1 MQSSNSSSQP
11 SKPRRFDFIRRTNTL
26 AAPKSAGP
34 GFQRED
40 KNMNTISKSSPRRPT
55 KGPTAPARTRV
66 GVQPRAPVNQSKF
79 GSQKQV
85 STISKS
91 AKPKPKITRASAATK
106 IAPAAAAPPP
116 PALPSA
122 LPLDPNCN
130 EPSLPCLCCD
140 GRSPQDNN
148 SMFNHNHNNNN
159 TISLRQQLQLP
170 PPPPALLPQRQ
181 DGTGAKEQPPSQA
194 QAQLES
200 SACSAASLENDDKNG
215 DDSADL
221 DNKKNTKVEEED
233 DEDESSGDIDIDDD
247 EDEADN
253 DDDDDD
259 DDDTLV
265 PSCCD
270 CPPSLLEFSL
280 SSSTSSSSTSISS
293 CSDLES
299 DCGDQ
304 TASICSSHDEDTL
317 SVALTPKDHSIPQ
330 PLECQPPARSPPSLP
345 LSRNPFSLTSRSPML
360 ACSPDE
366 GYPSALDSPSPDY
379 LGVKGDSEVTK
390 IGLLD
395 FLESVGEFGKMER
408 FSQVIQV
415 ARWDLEGEQHWDVLR
430 DRLDHLDRLEKVNR
444 EVKLAYIAR
453 LHEKGFDLGD
463 LEEQDL
469 SDVMDEM
476 GNIDIPWK
484 LYKSN
489 GETMAVSQE
498 FSDAGVDLT
507 APSDCDDPLVPDS
520 LTPSPVEPPPRPPKP
535 PARHASVSSYLHTY
549 INISRETTSMAV
561 STSPTLSTFSP
572 NSSSPTFTTFRCE
585 KPLPPSP
592 PSVPPPPASK
602 PVPYLTLY
610 TTPSPPR
617 SIPTP
622 TPPIPPPRKRHLA
635 RKEAQRLA
643 ALRAEQEKTPLSLPP
658 PITRP
663 PPLPPPPFISVSSSS
678 PPAIPPPPALPPPPS
693 FHALDVEI
701 RKLLM
706 LAGLTQA
713 ELLKLSPELGVC
725 VGGLDDEADGDN
737 LPPCR
742 SVKSQ
747 EFRLKDREE
756 EEECATE
763 FMESDGCCSRGKL
776 DGDQRVDVDEE
787 SKKKEEIKE
796 TQRTTSFTEMA
807 RRRKR
812 NSGLT
817 SNHYYSTGLSNTYES
832 KAKNKSFENFHYPAE
847 IPDSPPPPPPPRP
860 LPPIP
865 PSLPSV
871 KVSTLP
877 AHSAQP
883 ERFDWLI
890 AFTPECDSPPQPPPL
905 EMRKS
910 HKETQKKLGSPGSSQ
925 GTAPNVT
932 TFKELRLRNK
942 STYLA
947 TKLIT
952 DPEPDPTIITP
963 DPDILYNLKWRRET
977 VGSDGS
983 QWEYT
988 SQAQALFMQPPPA
1001 LTSMAALKEMLQRA
1015 DKEGGQPELC
1025 PSQKIGCSVSE
1036 NSLWTMGREWEGEEV
1051 QMEEKEGKEEEKEVE
1066 VEVRGQADG
1075 GRTLQARTTVSS
1087 PPLSLAQSSQP
1098 YFLHTALPSYRPGY
1112 CNSQPLADPRP
1123 HQHVGRESSY
1133 KHYNTQ
1139 WSPAAS
1145 SACVYRD
1152 DSSTDS
1158 NSGFNYDSLADLCVD
1173 SHYYENIFKQNTH
1186 AAHQSKN
1193 NDREFASDSICNTDS
1208 LYCSDSEKKSNTHT
1222 KSDPP
1227 VSGITEAPG
1236 CTTPYKN
1243 IDVMM
1248 TYSNRISAVGS
1259 LYSEKRTHSHTENSS
1274 NKERTSKE
1282 LPPLPTYYLYHPK
1295 NCPLHRGAP
1304 PRLSPIGALSPP
1316 LRPGVPPPGVAGSGL
1331 SSPLF
1336 PRSHTLP
1343 ALAAP
1348 LYYPNLYPPIPIT
1361 APPLPPKLYQAPP
1374 QSRVATVRSVS
1385 FAGSVQRGE
1394 TSWMGEDVKFP
1405 MKGLGLSSLCLQE
1418 EKALV
1423 SAVSVAV
1430 EAILAQFS
1438 SSRTVVQKT
1447 LSGDSTINPS
1457 LGRLV
1462 LQCLC
1467 PALHNLLTNGLKPHQ
1482 SDLIAGRRPN
1492 SAWGLVQ
1499 ASTKPGPKTQALFN
1513 LQVRVGDLPQL
1524 RQSKHRFNAFLLGL
1538 LNTKF
1543 LDFWLSH
1550 LQSCGD
1556 VLETFYRPNSFM
1568 RLSMTTC
1575 QSLFEELLL
1584 VLQPLSLLTF
1594 NLDLLFQHHHLEPDS
1609 HSPGIPSPP
1618 CQDAGLQLSKRG
1630 SQSKITGSIYIESL
1644 SEVDFGSPEHQA
1656 AKEKLSPLSNP
1667 KNVGAGEAAHVNAAP
1682 VKASATLIQTSPQL
1696 LWVQEKEIAA
1706 LPPPDVEEDSIA
1718 HQAGQVIQQ
1727 GWGAVMRWGGRLSQ
1741 NLSEL
1746 SLSAEKKEEM
1756 QTDLPDLRTQAGS
1769 DYTPVSSGA
1778 QVPWGLGRL
1787 FGASKSPTSPMGHTP
1802 PTRRPSQ
1809 WLAPGVTALTRMM
1822 NSSPTTMIKTAPEP
1836 QGASGPESEK
1846 EVESL
1851 EMKDK
1856 PRPLRSVRTLCDH
1869 SGSGSELSFG
1879 KGEQLL
1885 VLGGVDQDWIRCR
1898 QGDKE
1903 GLVPIGY
1910 TSLIM

>member
-1 MQSSNSSSQP
+1 MQSSSCASQP
-11 SKPRRFDFIRRTNTL
+11 PKPRRFDVSRRTNTL
-26 AAPKSAGP
+26 AAPKSHGP

-40 KNMNTISKSSPRRPT
+40 KNMNTIAASSPRRAT
-55 KGPTAPARTRV
+55 KGPAAPTRSRV
-66 GVQPRAPVNQSKF
+66 GVQPRAPVSQSRF

-91 AKPKPKITRASAATK
+91 AKPKPKSARASAATK
-106 IAPAAAAPPP
+106 IAPAAAPPP
-116 PALPSA
+116 LPSV

-159 TISLRQQLQLP
+159 TISIRQQLQLP
-170 PPPPALLPQRQ
+170 PPPALLPHRQ
-181 DGTGAKEQPPSQA
+181 DGKGAKEQPQPPLQA
-194 QAQLES
+194 QAQLEP
-200 SACSAASLENDDKNG
+200 SACPAASLENGGKN
-215 DDSADL
+215 ADESIVL
-221 DNKKNTKVEEED
+221 DNKKNVKVEEED
-233 DEDESSGDIDIDDD
+233 DEEESSGDIDIDDD
-247 EDEADN
+247 EEEADN
-253 DDDDDD
+253 DDDDE

-270 CPPSLLEFSL
+270 GPPSLLEFSL

-299 DCGDQ
+299 DCADQ
-304 TASICSSHDEDTL
+304 SASICSSQDQDNLSVTL
-317 SVALTPKDHSIPQ
+317 SPKDHSLPQ
-330 PLECQPPARSPPSLP
+330 APECQPPARSPPSLP
-345 LSRNPFSLTSRSPML
+345 ISRNPFHLASHSPIPP
-360 ACSPDE
+360 CSPDE

-379 LGVKGDSEVTK
+379 LGVKGDSDVTK
-390 IGLLD
+390 LGLLD

-444 EVKLAYIAR
+444 EVKLAYVAR

-484 LYKSN
+484 LYKSHR
-489 GETMAVSQE
+489 GTMGDSQE

-507 APSDCDDPLVPDS
+507 APSDCDEPLAPDS

-535 PARHASVSSYLHTY
+535 PARHASVSSDLHTY

-561 STSPTLSTFSP
+561 STSPTLSTFSI

-585 KPLPPSP
+585 KPPPPSP
-592 PSVPPPPASK
+592 PSIPPLPTSK

-610 TTPSPPR
+610 TTPSPPP

-622 TPPIPPPRKRHLA
+622 TPPIPPPRRRHLA

-643 ALRAEQEKTPLSLPP
+643 ALQAEQEKSPLSLPP
-658 PITRP
+658 PTTRP
-663 PPLPPPPFISVSSSS
+663 PPLPPPPVISVSSSS

-725 VGGLDDEADGDN
+725 VGGLEDEGDGDN
-737 LPPCR
+737 AILSR
-742 SVKSQ
+742 SAEPH
-747 EFRLKDREE
+747 EFRLRERGEE
-756 EEECATE
+756 ERQRDTE
-763 FMESDGCCSRGKL
+763 LMARDGKL
-776 DGDQRVDVDEE
+776 DGDRRIDVAEE
-787 SKKKEEIKE
+787 GKKKEESKD

-817 SNHYYSTGLSNTYES
+817 TDSYYSTAFSNTHET
-832 KAKNKSFENFHYPAE
+832 KAKNMSFESFQYPAGL
-847 IPDSPPPPPPPRP
+847 PDSPPPPPPPRP

-865 PSLPSV
+865 PSLPPV

-877 AHSAQP
+877 ANSAQP

-890 AFTPECDSPPQPPPL
+890 AFTPDCDAPPQPPPL

-910 HKETQKKLGSPGSSQ
+910 QTETQKKLSSSGSSPEL
-925 GTAPNVT
+925 APKVT
-932 TFKELRLRNK
+932 TFKEMRFRNK
-942 STYLA
+942 SA
-947 TKLIT
+947 SPPTKVIT
-952 DPEPDPTIITP
+952 DPDPDPTVITP
-963 DPDILYNLKWRRET
+963 DPDILYNLRWRREKA
-977 VGSDGS
+977 GGDGN

-988 SQAQALFMQPPPA
+988 SQAQAFFMQPPPA

-1015 DKEGGQPELC
+1015 DKEGGQLELC
-1025 PSQKIGCSVSE
+1025 PSQKIGCSVSD
-1036 NSLWTMGREWEGEEV
+1036 NSLWTMGREWECEEKS
-1051 QMEEKEGKEEEKEVE
+1051 EEKEGKEEKEEEEVE
-1066 VEVRGQADG
+1066 VEVRGRADG
-1075 GRTLQARTTVSS
+1075 GGT
-1087 PPLSLAQSSQP
+1087 
-1098 YFLHTALPSYRPGY
+1098 F
-1112 CNSQPLADPRP
+1112 
-1123 HQHVGRESSY
+1123 ES
-1133 KHYNTQ
+1133 
-1139 WSPAAS
+1139 
-1145 SACVYRD
+1145 
-1152 DSSTDS
+1152 
-1158 NSGFNYDSLADLCVD
+1158 
-1173 SHYYENIFKQNTH
+1173 
-1186 AAHQSKN
+1186 
-1193 NDREFASDSICNTDS
+1193 
-1208 LYCSDSEKKSNTHT
+1208 
-1222 KSDPP
+1222 
-1227 VSGITEAPG
+1227 
-1236 CTTPYKN
+1236 
-1243 IDVMM
+1243 
-1248 TYSNRISAVGS
+1248 
-1259 LYSEKRTHSHTENSS
+1259 
-1274 NKERTSKE
+1274 RTS
-1282 LPPLPTYYLYHPK
+1282 
-1295 NCPLHRGAP
+1295 A
-1304 PRLSPIGALSPP
+1304 
-1316 LRPGVPPPGVAGSGL
+1316 
-1331 SSPLF
+1331 
-1336 PRSHTLP
+1336 
-1343 ALAAP
+1343 
-1348 LYYPNLYPPIPIT
+1348 
-1361 APPLPPKLYQAPP
+1361 
-1374 QSRVATVRSVS
+1374 VRSVS
-1385 FAGSVQRGE
+1385 FAGSVQRTE
-1394 TSWMGEDVKFP
+1394 TSWMGEDVKHP
-1405 MKGLGLSSLCLQE
+1405 VRGLGLSSLCLQE
-1418 EKALV
+1418 KKALV

-1438 SSRTVVQKT
+1438 SSRTVVQKFLSVNKA

-1467 PALHNLLTNGLKPHQ
+1467 PALHSLLTDGLKPHQ

-1499 ASTKPGPKTQALFN
+1499 ASTRPGPKTQALFN
-1513 LQVRVGDLPQL
+1513 LQIRVGELPQL

-1538 LNTKF
+1538 LNTKL

-1550 LQSCGD
+1550 LQSCSD
-1556 VLETFYRPNSFM
+1556 VLETYFRPTAFM
-1568 RLSMTTC
+1568 RLSLASC
-1575 QSLFEELLL
+1575 QPLFEELLL

-1594 NLDLLFQHHHLEPDS
+1594 NLDLLFQHHHLEPDG
-1609 HSPGIPSPP
+1609 HSPEIPCPP
-1618 CQDAGLQLSKRG
+1618 CQDAGFQLSTED
-1630 SQSKITGSIYIESL
+1630 SQSKIAGCRYIESL
-1644 SEVDFGSPEHQA
+1644 SEVDFGSPEYQA
-1656 AKEKLSPLSNP
+1656 SKEKLSPLANP
-1667 KNVGAGEAAHVNAAP
+1667 KNGGSEESTHSSAAP
-1682 VKASATLIQTSPQL
+1682 IKTSPQL
-1696 LWVQEKEIAA
+1696 LWVQEKEIGE
-1706 LPPPDVEEDSIA
+1706 LPPPDIEEDSLA
-1718 HQAGQVIQQ
+1718 QQAGQVIQQ

-1741 NLSEL
+1741 NLAEL
-1746 SLSAEKKEEM
+1746 SLKKEEM
-1756 QTDLPDLRTQAGS
+1756 RTDLPDLQVQAGS
-1769 DYTPVSSGA
+1769 DFAPVSSGA

-1787 FGASKSPTSPMGHTP
+1787 FGASKSPSSPPGHTP

-1809 WLAPGVTALTRMM
+1809 WLAPGVTALTRMV
-1822 NSSPTTMIKTAPEP
+1822 SSSSTPIIKRAPKPQGESEPEP
-1836 QGASGPESEK
+1836 EPEPEK
-1846 EVESL
+1846 DVEAL

-1869 SGSGSELSFG
+1869 TGSGSELSFC
-1879 KGEQLL
+1879 KGEELV

>member
-1 MQSSNSSSQP
+1 MQSSSSSSQP
-11 SKPRRFDFIRRTNTL
+11 PKPRRFDVSRRTNTL
-26 AAPKSAGP
+26 AAPKSHGP

-40 KNMNTISKSSPRRPT
+40 KNMNTITTSSPRRPT
-55 KGPTAPARTRV
+55 KGPAAPTRTRV
-66 GVQPRAPVNQSKF
+66 GVQPRAPVNQSRF
-79 GSQKQV
+79 CSQKQGT
-85 STISKS
+85 TISKA
-91 AKPKPKITRASAATK
+91 AKPKPKNARASAATK
-106 IAPAAAAPPP
+106 IAPAAAPPP
-116 PALPSA
+116 PLPSV

-170 PPPPALLPQRQ
+170 PPPAPLPQGQ
-181 DGTGAKEQPPSQA
+181 DGTGAKEQRQPPSQV
-194 QAQLES
+194 QAQLEP
-200 SACSAASLENDDKNG
+200 SACPPASLENEDKHA
-215 DDSADL
+215 DESEDL
-221 DNKKNTKVEEED
+221 DNKKNLKVEEED
-233 DEDESSGDIDIDDD
+233 DEEESSGDIDIDDD
-247 EDEADN
+247 EEEADN
-253 DDDDDD
+253 DDDDD

-299 DCGDQ
+299 DCADQ
-304 TASICSSHDEDTL
+304 SASICSSHDQENL
-317 SVALTPKDHSIPQ
+317 SVAMSPKDHSLPQ
-330 PLECQPPARSPPSLP
+330 APECQPPARSPPSLP
-345 LSRNPFSLTSRSPML
+345 LSRNPFSLASHSPIPP
-360 ACSPDE
+360 CSPDE

-390 IGLLD
+390 LGLLD

-444 EVKLAYIAR
+444 EVKLAYIAK
-453 LHEKGFDLGD
+453 LHERGFDLGD

-484 LYKSN
+484 LYKN
-489 GETMAVSQE
+489 RGGTMGDSQE

-592 PSVPPPPASK
+592 PSVPPLPASK

-610 TTPSPPR
+610 TTPSPPPA
-617 SIPTP
+617 IPTP

-643 ALRAEQEKTPLSLPP
+643 ALQAEQEKTPLSLPP
-658 PITRP
+658 PTTRP
-663 PPLPPPPFISVSSSS
+663 PPLPPPPVISISTS

-725 VGGLDDEADGDN
+725 VGGLEDEGDGDN
-737 LPPCR
+737 RLPSR
-742 SVKSQ
+742 SMESH
-747 EFRLKDREE
+747 EFRLQDREE
-756 EEECATE
+756 EKEFDTE
-763 FMESDGCCSRGKL
+763 FVARGGCSSRGKL
-776 DGDQRVDVDEE
+776 DGDQRVDIAEEGKTREE
-787 SKKKEEIKE
+787 SKD

-812 NSGLT
+812 NGGVT
-817 SNHYYSTGLSNTYES
+817 SDHYYSTGLSNTQET
-832 KAKNKSFENFHYPAE
+832 KAQSMSFETFHYPPE
-847 IPDSPPPPPPPRP
+847 LPDSPPPPPPPRP

-865 PSLPSV
+865 PSLPPL

-877 AHSAQP
+877 ANSAQP

-890 AFTPECDSPPQPPPL
+890 AFTPDCDAPPQPLAL
-905 EMRKS
+905 EMRRS
-910 HKETQKKLGSPGSSQ
+910 HMETQKKPSSSGSSPGS
-925 GTAPNVT
+925 APKVT
-932 TFKELRLRNK
+932 TFKELRFRNK
-942 STYLA
+942 STCPQ
-947 TKLIT
+947 TKVIT
-952 DPEPDPTIITP
+952 DPDPDPTVITP
-963 DPDILYNLKWRRET
+963 DADILYNLKWRREKAGT
-977 VGSDGS
+977 DGN

-1001 LTSMAALKEMLQRA
+1001 LTSMAALKEMLKRA
-1015 DKEGGQPELC
+1015 DEEGGQPELC
-1025 PSQKIGCSVSE
+1025 PSQKIGCSVSDS
-1036 NSLWTMGREWEGEEV
+1036 SLWTMGREWEGEEV
-1051 QMEEKEGKEEEKEVE
+1051 KREEKEGKEEEKEEE
-1066 VEVRGQADG
+1066 VEVRGRADG
-1075 GRTLQARTTVSS
+1075 GRTFQSRTT
-1087 PPLSLAQSSQP
+1087 A
-1098 YFLHTALPSYRPGY
+1098 
-1112 CNSQPLADPRP
+1112 
-1123 HQHVGRESSY
+1123 
-1133 KHYNTQ
+1133 
-1139 WSPAAS
+1139 
-1145 SACVYRD
+1145 
-1152 DSSTDS
+1152 
-1158 NSGFNYDSLADLCVD
+1158 
-1173 SHYYENIFKQNTH
+1173 
-1186 AAHQSKN
+1186 
-1193 NDREFASDSICNTDS
+1193 
-1208 LYCSDSEKKSNTHT
+1208 
-1222 KSDPP
+1222 
-1227 VSGITEAPG
+1227 
-1236 CTTPYKN
+1236 
-1243 IDVMM
+1243 
-1248 TYSNRISAVGS
+1248 
-1259 LYSEKRTHSHTENSS
+1259 
-1274 NKERTSKE
+1274 
-1282 LPPLPTYYLYHPK
+1282 
-1295 NCPLHRGAP
+1295 
-1304 PRLSPIGALSPP
+1304 
-1316 LRPGVPPPGVAGSGL
+1316 
-1331 SSPLF
+1331 
-1336 PRSHTLP
+1336 
-1343 ALAAP
+1343 
-1348 LYYPNLYPPIPIT
+1348 
-1361 APPLPPKLYQAPP
+1361 
-1374 QSRVATVRSVS
+1374 VRSVS

-1405 MKGLGLSSLCLQE
+1405 MRGLGLSSLCLQE
-1418 EKALV
+1418 KKALV

-1438 SSRTVVQKT
+1438 SSRTVVQKSLSVNKA

-1467 PALHNLLTNGLKPHQ
+1467 PALHSLLTDGLKPHQ

-1499 ASTKPGPKTQALFN
+1499 ASTKPGPRTQALFN
-1513 LQVRVGDLPQL
+1513 LQARVGELPQL

-1538 LNTKF
+1538 LNTKS

-1550 LQSCGD
+1550 LQSCSD
-1556 VLETFYRPNSFM
+1556 VLETYYRPTSFM
-1568 RLSMTTC
+1568 RLSLTTC
-1575 QSLFEELLL
+1575 QPLFEELLL

-1609 HSPGIPSPP
+1609 HSPEIPSPP
-1618 CQDAGLQLSKRG
+1618 CQDAGFQKSTKG
-1630 SQSKITGSIYIESL
+1630 SQSKITGSRYMESL
-1644 SEVDFGSPEHQA
+1644 SELDFGSPERQA
-1656 AKEKLSPLSNP
+1656 AKEKPSTLADP
-1667 KNVGAGEAAHVNAAP
+1667 KNGGSGESTQLGAAP
-1682 VKASATLIQTSPQL
+1682 IKASVSLGQTSPQL
-1696 LWVQEKEIAA
+1696 LWVQEKEIGE
-1706 LPPPDVEEDSIA
+1706 LPPPDVEEDSLA
-1718 HQAGQVIQQ
+1718 QQAGQVIQQ
-1727 GWGAVMRWGGRLSQ
+1727 GWGAVMRWGGRFSQ
-1741 NLSEL
+1741 NLAEL
-1746 SLSAEKKEEM
+1746 SLSAGKKEEM
-1756 QTDLPDLRTQAGS
+1756 KTDLPDLQTQTGS
-1769 DYTPVSSGA
+1769 DYTPVSSGG
-1778 QVPWGLGRL
+1778 QVPWGFGRL
-1787 FGASKSPTSPMGHTP
+1787 FGASKSPNSPTGHTP

-1809 WLAPGVTALTRMM
+1809 WLAPGVTALTRMV
-1822 NSSPTTMIKTAPEP
+1822 SSSSTPMMRRAAEP
-1836 QGASGPESEK
+1836 QGESEPESDK
-1846 EVESL
+1846 EVDTL

-1869 SGSGSELSFG
+1869 TGAGSELSFC
-1879 KGEQLL
+1879 KGEELV

-1910 TSLIM
+1910 TSLII

>member
-1 MQSSNSSSQP
+1 MQSSSCSSQP
-11 SKPRRFDFIRRTNTL
+11 PKPRRFDANRRANTV
-26 AAPKSAGP
+26 AGPKSHGP

-40 KNMNTISKSSPRRPT
+40 KNMNTITTSSPRRAT
-55 KGPTAPARTRV
+55 KGPAAPTRTRV
-66 GVQPRAPVNQSKF
+66 GVQPRAPVSQSRF
-79 GSQKQV
+79 GSQKQGP
-85 STISKS
+85 TISKS
-91 AKPKPKITRASAATK
+91 AKPKPKSARASAATK
-106 IAPAAAAPPP
+106 IAPAAAPPP
-116 PALPSA
+116 LPSV

-159 TISLRQQLQLP
+159 TISIRQQLQLP
-170 PPPPALLPQRQ
+170 PPPAPLPQRQ
-181 DGTGAKEQPPSQA
+181 DGKGAKEQPQPPSQA
-194 QAQLES
+194 KAQLEA
-200 SACSAASLENDDKNG
+200 SARPAASLENEGKNADK
-215 DDSADL
+215 SADL
-221 DNKKNTKVEEED
+221 DNKKNVKVEDED
-233 DEDESSGDIDIDDD
+233 DEEESSGDIDIDDD
-247 EDEADN
+247 EEEADN
-253 DDDDDD
+253 DDDEDD

-299 DCGDQ
+299 DCADQ
-304 TASICSSHDEDTL
+304 SASICSSHDQDNL
-317 SVALTPKDHSIPQ
+317 SVALSPKECSLTQAP
-330 PLECQPPARSPPSLP
+330 ECQPPARSPPSLP
-345 LSRNPFSLTSRSPML
+345 LSRNPFVLTSHSPIPP
-360 ACSPDE
+360 CSPDE

-390 IGLLD
+390 LGLLD

-484 LYKSN
+484 LYKS
-489 GETMAVSQE
+489 GRGAMGDSQE

-507 APSDCDDPLVPDS
+507 APSDCEDPLAPDS

-535 PARHASVSSYLHTY
+535 PARHASVSSDLHTY

-572 NSSSPTFTTFRCE
+572 NSTSPTFTTFRCE

-592 PSVPPPPASK
+592 PSIPPLPTSK

-610 TTPSPPR
+610 TTPSPPPA
-617 SIPTP
+617 IPTP

-643 ALRAEQEKTPLSLPP
+643 ALQAAEQEKTPLSLPP
-658 PITRP
+658 PTTRP
-663 PPLPPPPFISVSSSS
+663 PPLPPPPVISISSST

-725 VGGLDDEADGDN
+725 VGGLEDEGDGDHVTSS
-737 LPPCR
+737 R
-742 SVKSQ
+742 SVEPH
-747 EFRLKDREE
+747 EFRLKEREE
-756 EEECATE
+756 KE
-763 FMESDGCCSRGKL
+763 FDGWSSKGKL
-776 DGDQRVDVDEE
+776 DGDCRADIAEE
-787 SKKKEEIKE
+787 GKKKEDS

-817 SNHYYSTGLSNTYES
+817 SDPYYSTGFSNTHET
-832 KAKNKSFENFHYPAE
+832 KAKNMSFESFRYPSE
-847 IPDSPPPPPPPRP
+847 VPDSPPPPPPPPRP

-865 PSLPSV
+865 PSVPPH
-871 KVSTLP
+871 KVSTLQ
-877 AHSAQP
+877 ANSAQP

-890 AFTPECDSPPQPPPL
+890 AFTPDCDNPPQPPPL
-905 EMRKS
+905 AMRKS
-910 HKETQKKLGSPGSSQ
+910 HVETQKKSSSSGSTPGS
-925 GTAPNVT
+925 APKVT
-932 TFKELRLRNK
+932 TFKELRYRNK
-942 STYLA
+942 NASPQ
-947 TKLIT
+947 TKVIT
-952 DPEPDPTIITP
+952 DPDPDPTVITP
-963 DPDILYNLKWRRET
+963 DPDILYNLRWRREKQ
-977 VGSDGS
+977 GGDGN

-988 SQAQALFMQPPPA
+988 SQAQAFFMQPPPA

-1015 DKEGGQPELC
+1015 DEEGRQPELC
-1025 PSQKIGCSVSE
+1025 PSQKIGCSVSDS
-1036 NSLWTMGREWEGEEV
+1036 SLWTMGREWEGEEIKR
-1051 QMEEKEGKEEEKEVE
+1051 EEKEGKEEEEEEVE
-1066 VEVRGQADG
+1066 VEVRGRADG
-1075 GRTLQARTTVSS
+1075 ERTFETRTSVSS
-1087 PPLSLAQSSQP
+1087 PPLSLAQPSQP
-1098 YFLHTALPSYRPGY
+1098 YFLHAALPPPYRPGY
-1112 CNSQPLADPRP
+1112 CNSQPVADPRP
-1123 HQHVGRESSY
+1123 HSHVGRESTDRRCS
-1133 KHYNTQ
+1133 TQ
-1139 WSPAAS
+1139 WAPAAS
-1145 SACVYRD
+1145 SASIHRD
-1152 DSSTDS
+1152 DSSTEIS
-1158 NSGFNYDSLADLCVD
+1158 SGFNYESLADFGVD
-1173 SHYYENIFKQNTH
+1173 SPCDFGNNYNTH
-1186 AAHQSKN
+1186 
-1193 NDREFASDSICNTDS
+1193 FASDSICNFDS
-1208 LYCSDSEKKSNTHT
+1208 LYCSDSETHT
-1222 KSDPP
+1222 KSP
-1227 VSGITEAPG
+1227 VSGPTEAPG

-1248 TYSNRISAVGS
+1248 TCSNSAKNS
-1259 LYSEKRTHSHTENSS
+1259 LYSEKHSHADHNS
-1274 NKERTSKE
+1274 NKARTYKE

-1316 LRPGVPPPGVAGSGL
+1316 QRSGAPPPGAAGSSL

-1348 LYYPNLYPPIPIT
+1348 LYYPNLYPPIPPR

-1385 FAGSVQRGE
+1385 FAGSVQRTE
-1394 TSWMGEDVKFP
+1394 TSWMGEDVKHP
-1405 MKGLGLSSLCLQE
+1405 MRGLGLSSLCLQE
-1418 EKALV
+1418 KKALV

-1438 SSRTVVQKT
+1438 SSRTVVQKSLSVNKA

-1467 PALHNLLTNGLKPHQ
+1467 PALHSLLTDGLKPHQ

-1499 ASTKPGPKTQALFN
+1499 ASTRPGPKTQALFN
-1513 LQVRVGDLPQL
+1513 LQDRVGELPQL
-1524 RQSKHRFNAFLLGL
+1524 RQSKHRFNSFLLGL
-1538 LNTKF
+1538 LNTKL

-1550 LQSCGD
+1550 LQSCSD
-1556 VLETFYRPNSFM
+1556 VLETYYRPTSFM
-1568 RLSMTTC
+1568 RLSLTTC
-1575 QSLFEELLL
+1575 QPLFEELLL

-1609 HSPGIPSPP
+1609 HSPEIPSPP
-1618 CQDAGLQLSKRG
+1618 CQDAAFPHSTEGAQAKL
-1630 SQSKITGSIYIESL
+1630 TGCRYIESL
-1644 SEVDFGSPEHQA
+1644 SEVDFGSREHRA
-1656 AKEKLSPLSNP
+1656 AKEKTSPLGNP
-1667 KNVGAGEAAHVNAAP
+1667 KNVGSGESTHSSAAP
-1682 VKASATLIQTSPQL
+1682 VKASVTLGQTSPQL
-1696 LWVQEKEIAA
+1696 LWVQEKEIGD
-1706 LPPPDVEEDSIA
+1706 LPPPDVEEDSLA
-1718 HQAGQVIQQ
+1718 QQAGQVIQQ
-1727 GWGAVMRWGGRLSQ
+1727 GWGAMMRWGGRLSQ
-1741 NLSEL
+1741 NLAEL
-1746 SLSAEKKEEM
+1746 SLKKEEEM
-1756 QTDLPDLRTQAGS
+1756 RTDLPDLQAQAGS
-1769 DYTPVSSGA
+1769 DFAPVSGGA

-1787 FGASKSPTSPMGHTP
+1787 FGASKSPNSPPGHTP

-1809 WLAPGVTALTRMM
+1809 WLAPGVTALTRMVSS
-1822 NSSPTTMIKTAPEP
+1822 NSTPVIRRAPEP
-1836 QGASGPESEK
+1836 QGESEPK
-1846 EVESL
+1846 SEKDTDTL

-1869 SGSGSELSFG
+1869 SGTGSELSFC
-1879 KGEQLL
+1879 KGEELV

>member
-1 MQSSNSSSQP
+1 MQSSSCSSQP
-11 SKPRRFDFIRRTNTL
+11 PKPRRFDVSRRTNAS
-26 AAPKSAGP
+26 AAPKSNA
-34 GFQRED
+34 FQRED
-40 KNMNTISKSSPRRPT
+40 KNMNTIAAPSPRRAT
-55 KGPTAPARTRV
+55 KAPAAPSRTRV
-66 GVQPRAPVNQSKF
+66 PPRAPVSQSRLS
-79 GSQKQV
+79 SQKQASSTV
-85 STISKS
+85 SKLT
-91 AKPKPKITRASAATK
+91 KPKPKNARGSAANQ
-106 IAPAAAAPPP
+106 IAPTNVANAANAAAAAAAAASPP

-159 TISLRQQLQLP
+159 TISLRQQMQLP
-170 PPPPALLPQRQ
+170 PPPPSMPLRK
-181 DGTGAKEQPPSQA
+181 DGTGSKEPPSPA
-194 QAQLES
+194 QAQLEPP
-200 SACSAASLENDDKNG
+200 AGPAASLEEKG
-215 DDSADL
+215 EL
-221 DNKKNTKVEEED
+221 DNKKKLEVED
-233 DEDESSGDIDIDDD
+233 DDDESSGDIDI
-247 EDEADN
+247 DN

-299 DCGDQ
+299 DCADQ
-304 TASICSSHDEDTL
+304 STSICDNL
-317 SVALTPKDHSIPQ
+317 SPKDHPE
-330 PLECQPPARSPPSLP
+330 LQPPARSPPSLP
-345 LSRNPFSLTSRSPML
+345 LNRNPFVLTSCSPV
-360 ACSPDE
+360 APCSPDE

-379 LGVKGDSEVTK
+379 LGVKGDSEVAK
-390 IGLLD
+390 LGLLD

-484 LYKSN
+484 LYKNRGGSM
-489 GETMAVSQE
+489 GDSQE

-507 APSDCDDPLVPDS
+507 APSDCEDPLAPDS

-535 PARHASVSSYLHTY
+535 PARHASVSSDLHTY

-561 STSPTLSTFSP
+561 STSPTLTTFSP

-585 KPLPPSP
+585 KSPPPTPPSIP
-592 PSVPPPPASK
+592 PLPASK

-610 TTPSPPR
+610 TTPSPPPA
-617 SIPTP
+617 IPTP
-622 TPPIPPPRKRHLA
+622 TPPIPPPRRRHLA

-643 ALRAEQEKTPLSLPP
+643 ALQAEQEKTPLSLPP
-658 PITRP
+658 PTTRP
-663 PPLPPPPFISVSSSS
+663 PPLPPPPVISISSSS

-725 VGGLDDEADGDN
+725 VGGLEDDGDSF
-737 LPPCR
+737 PR
-742 SVKSQ
+742 SVETQ
-747 EFRLKDREE
+747 GFRLRESGE
-756 EEECATE
+756 EG
-763 FMESDGCCSRGKL
+763 DGSGWQKIEKADVSE
-776 DGDQRVDVDEE
+776 DG
-787 SKKKEEIKE
+787 KKKEESKD

-812 NSGLT
+812 NTAMASD
-817 SNHYYSTGLSNTYES
+817 HYYTTSFTHETKAKTYET
-832 KAKNKSFENFHYPAE
+832 FCYPTE
-847 IPDSPPPPPPPRP
+847 VPDSPPPPPPPRP

-865 PSLPSV
+865 PSLPSL

-877 AHSAQP
+877 ANSEQP

-890 AFTPECDSPPQPPPL
+890 AFTPECEAPPQLPSLENRRSHVENQQKKPSPP
-905 EMRKS
+905 
-910 HKETQKKLGSPGSSQ
+910 
-925 GTAPNVT
+925 APKVT
-932 TFKELRLRNK
+932 TFKELRFRNK
-942 STYLA
+942 SA
-947 TKLIT
+947 SPPTKVIT
-952 DPEPDPTIITP
+952 EPEPDPTVITP

-977 VGSDGS
+977 NGSDGI

-1015 DKEGGQPELC
+1015 DEEGGRLELC
-1025 PSQKIGCSVSE
+1025 PSQKMGCSVSDS
-1036 NSLWTMGREWEGEEV
+1036 SLWTTGREWEDKEE
-1051 QMEEKEGKEEEKEVE
+1051 EEEKEE
-1066 VEVRGQADG
+1066 VEVRGRADG
-1075 GRTLQARTTVSS
+1075 GWTFESRTTVSS
-1087 PPLSLAQSSQP
+1087 PPLSLAQPSSSQP
-1098 YFLHTALPSYRPGY
+1098 YFLHRLPPFRPGF
-1112 CNSQPLADPRP
+1112 CPSQPPADPRP
-1123 HQHVGRESSY
+1123 CSHVGRES
-1133 KHYNTQ
+1133 TAE
-1139 WSPAAS
+1139 PP
-1145 SACVYRD
+1145 R
-1152 DSSTDS
+1152 
-1158 NSGFNYDSLADLCVD
+1158 DSLLRSPLRVEDDFSPDAPPL
-1173 SHYYENIFKQNTH
+1173 
-1186 AAHQSKN
+1186 
-1193 NDREFASDSICNTDS
+1193 SDSLCNFDS
-1208 LYCSDSEKKSNTHT
+1208 LCESER
-1222 KSDPP
+1222 P
-1227 VSGITEAPG
+1227 GCEASG

-1243 IDVMM
+1243 VDV
-1248 TYSNRISAVGS
+1248 TTAFSGGVAAAAAPD
-1259 LYSEKRTHSHTENSS
+1259 SEQIKA
-1274 NKERTSKE
+1274 RTSKE
-1282 LPPLPTYYLYHPK
+1282 LPPLPSYFLYHPK

-1316 LRPGVPPPGVAGSGL
+1316 HRSGAPPPGAATASCL

-1348 LYYPNLYPPIPIT
+1348 LYYPNLYPPVPPR
-1361 APPLPPKLYQAPP
+1361 APPLPPKLHQAPP
-1374 QSRVATVRSVS
+1374 PPSSRLATVRSVS
-1385 FAGSVQRGE
+1385 FAGSVQKTE
-1394 TSWMGEDVKFP
+1394 APWMGEHPKR
-1405 MKGLGLSSLCLQE
+1405 GLGLSSLCLQE
-1418 EKALV
+1418 KKALV

-1430 EAILAQFS
+1430 EAVLAQFS
-1438 SSRTVVQKT
+1438 SSRTVVQKSLSVNEA

-1467 PALHNLLTNGLKPHQ
+1467 PALHSLLTDGLKPHQ

-1499 ASTKPGPKTQALFN
+1499 ASTRPGPKTQALFN
-1513 LQVRVGDLPQL
+1513 LQVRVGELPQL
-1524 RQSKHRFNAFLLGL
+1524 RQSKQRFNAFLLGL
-1538 LNTKF
+1538 LNTKL
-1543 LDFWLSH
+1543 LDTWLSH
-1550 LQSCGD
+1550 LQSCSD
-1556 VLETFYRPNSFM
+1556 VLETFYRPSSFM
-1568 RLSMTTC
+1568 RLSLTSC
-1575 QSLFEELLL
+1575 QPLFEELLL

-1609 HSPGIPSPP
+1609 PRPDASSPP
-1618 CQDAGLQLSKRG
+1618 LQDAGLQAAVKTCPSKPSGGR
-1630 SQSKITGSIYIESL
+1630 YMESL
-1644 SEVDFGSPEHQA
+1644 SDVNFGSPEHQA
-1656 AKEKLSPLSNP
+1656 GKDVKPSADSGSTD
-1667 KNVGAGEAAHVNAAP
+1667 A
-1682 VKASATLIQTSPQL
+1682 VKASVPLAQTSPQL
-1696 LWVQEKEIAA
+1696 LWVQEKEMGGL
-1706 LPPPDVEEDSIA
+1706 LPPNIEEDSFA
-1718 HQAGQVIQQ
+1718 QQAGQAIQQ
-1727 GWGAVMRWGGRLSQ
+1727 GWGAVVRWGGRLSQ
-1741 NLSEL
+1741 NLAEL
-1746 SLSAEKKEEM
+1746 SQTALKKDDVKA
-1756 QTDLPDLRTQAGS
+1756 DLPDLQAQTGS
-1769 DYTPVSSGA
+1769 DYTAVSGGP

-1787 FGASKSPTSPMGHTP
+1787 FGASRSPSSPTGPTP

-1809 WLAPGVTALTRMM
+1809 WLAPGVTALTRMVSSS
-1822 NSSPTTMIKTAPEP
+1822 SSPMLRRTPEL
-1836 QGASGPESEK
+1836 PEEIQAEPVK
-1846 EVESL
+1846 DVDAVER
-1851 EMKDK
+1851 KDK

-1869 SGSGSELSFG
+1869 SGTGSELSFL
-1879 KGEQLL
+1879 KGEELV

-1898 QGDKE
+1898 QGDRE